1 LLLAA
6 LSLDEDDRLS
16 FLDFF
21 PSASARRSVLG
32 VTLLLSGCV
41 SQGNWPQPEQDAATS
56 TGLSQPIRFDRTAG
70 VTDLP
75 DAPPQT
81 LTLPA
86 AVEKALTTNPQLQA
100 ALARVRSAQA
110 EARQSRLLP
119 NPVLSVAVRYP
130 EGGGK
135 PTVEAGLAA
144 DLLSLLQRPGRVSAA
159 DHRLRAAS
167 AEAVSTALD
176 VLKEVQERYFAVQAL
191 DELTPVLEARRKL
204 LDRLLDISR
213 SRLRAGEGTQLDV
226 TTLES
231 QRVELDLEIAEKQ
244 LELREERLALAR
256 LLGQPSGAAD
266 WKLTPFN
273 AARTPLVA
281 ERDWIALALERRP
294 EIQAR
299 KWEVAALGG
308 DLSAA
313 RFAAIEGGDAG
324 IDAERDDGWGV
335 GPAVSSP
342 LPIFDWGQA
351 RREKLRADRTEA
363 MHKLT
368 EERRRVVE
376 EVRRAHAAYGVL
388 TDALAQARDRLIP
401 LMQKRLEQAE
411 GQYLSGQA
419 DITALALAE
428 QELQAARARR
438 IELERRAFEALSRLQ
453 RAVGGP
459 GVARRI
465 AAPTTAPATM
475 PATTPATTTTTGR

>member
-1 LLLAA
+1 MARPRNFVCLGLLCLWN
-6 LSLDEDDRLS
+6 EDDRLS
-16 FLDFF
+16 LLDLF
-21 PSASARRSVLG
+21 PSVIVRRSVLG

-41 SQGNWPQPEQDAATS
+41 SQGIWPQPEQDASTA
-56 TGLSQPIRFDRTAG
+56 TGLSQPIRFDRTGG
-70 VTDLP
+70 VTDLT

-100 ALARVRSAQA
+100 SLARVRSAQA

-135 PTVEAGLAA
+135 PTIEAGLAA

-167 AEAVSTALD
+167 AEVVSTALD
-176 VLKEVQERYFAVQAL
+176 VLQEVQERYFAVQAL
-191 DELTPVLEARRKL
+191 DELAPVLEARRAL
-204 LDRLLDISR
+204 LDRLLNISQ

-266 WKLTPFN
+266 WKLTRFDD
-273 AARTPLVA
+273 ARTPLVA

-299 KWEVAALGG
+299 RWEVAALGG

-313 RFAAIEGGDAG
+313 RFAALEGGDVG
-324 IDAERDDGWGV
+324 IDAERDGDWGV

-363 MHKLT
+363 LHKLT

-376 EVRRAHAAYGVL
+376 EVRRAHVAYGVL
-388 TDALAQARDRLIP
+388 ANALAQARDRLIP

-411 GQYLSGQA
+411 SQYLSGQA

-438 IELERRAFEALSRLQ
+438 IELERRTFEALSRLQ

-459 GVARRI
+459 GGAQRI
-465 AAPTTAPATM
+465 AKPT
-475 PATTPATTTTTGR
+475 TTPATRTTTGY

>member
-1 LLLAA
+1 
-6 LSLDEDDRLS
+6 LS
-16 FLDFF
+16 FLDLF
-21 PSASARRSVLG
+21 SIVNARRCLVG

-41 SQGNWPQPEQDAATS
+41 SQGNWPQTEQDVSLAA
-56 TGLSQPIRFDRTAG
+56 GLSQPICFERVAG
-70 VTDLP
+70 PTDLP
-75 DAPPQT
+75 DTAEKT
-81 LTLPA
+81 LSLPA
-86 AVEKALTTNPQLQA
+86 AVEKALTSDPQLQA

-119 NPVLSVAVRYP
+119 NPILSVAVRFP

-135 PTVEAGLAA
+135 PAIEAGLAA

-159 DHRLRAAS
+159 DYRLRAAS

-176 VLKEVQERYFAVQAL
+176 VLQEVQERYFAIQAL
-191 DELTPVLEARRKL
+191 DELMPVLETQRKL
-204 LDRLLDISR
+204 LGRLLDISQ

-231 QRVELDLEIAEKQ
+231 QQVGLELDIAEKR

-256 LLGQPSGAAD
+256 LLGQPSSAAE
-266 WKLTPFN
+266 WKLMPFD
-273 AARTPLVA
+273 ATRLMLGA
-281 ERDWIALALERRP
+281 ESAWIALALEHRP
-294 EIQAR
+294 EIQAQ

-313 RFAAIEGGDAG
+313 RFAAIDGGDVG
-324 IDAERDDGWGV
+324 VDAERDGDWGV

-351 RREKLRADRTEA
+351 RREKLRADQVEA

-368 EERRRVVE
+368 QERRRVVE
-376 EVRRAHAAYGVL
+376 EVRRAHVAYSIL
-388 TDALAQARDRLIP
+388 ADALNQARDRLIP

-411 GQYLSGQA
+411 SQYRSGQA
-419 DITALALAE
+419 DITALVLAE

-438 IELERRAFEALSRLQ
+438 IELERRAFAALSRLQ

-459 GVARRI
+459 GAAQRI
-465 AAPTTAPATM
+465 GPPTTAPATM
-475 PATTPATTTTTGR
+475 PATRTTIGY